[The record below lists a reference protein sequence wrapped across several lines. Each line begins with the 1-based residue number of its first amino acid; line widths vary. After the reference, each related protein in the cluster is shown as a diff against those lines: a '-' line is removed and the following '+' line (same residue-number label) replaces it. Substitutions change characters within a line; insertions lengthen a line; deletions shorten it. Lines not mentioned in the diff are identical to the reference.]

1 MSDPATAR
9 GTPEFHAPEGF
20 LWVSRKLE
28 EAGFEAW
35 GVGGAIRDAIL
46 GRDRAD
52 WDLATS
58 ATPDRVRSLF
68 RRTVPLGVEHGTVG
82 VIAPDGEM
90 YEVTT
95 FRRDVETDGR
105 HAVVAF
111 ADSVDEDLARRDF
124 TINALAWRPASGELR
139 DPFGGRTDL
148 ETRVLRAVGDPAAR
162 FSEDY
167 LRVLRGLRFAG
178 RLALAVE
185 PETRAALERAVPGL
199 PRLSA
204 ERVRE
209 ELWKTLSGPGAGET
223 LQLYVQT
230 GALAPWIPELAE
242 AAGRDPRWQETV
254 AAVDAIGAHRP
265 LLRLV
270 RLLLALPRD
279 EGDGTGGEAGA
290 AAAATVERI
299 LRRLKFSNAETRRA
313 VSLWERYLPLVHPAD
328 SSARI
333 REWLSEVGP
342 ESARDLFRL
351 HFAAA
356 RARGAEESKR
366 LLASAWRRVHDELLA
381 GAPIALSDLAV
392 DGDDLLAL
400 GLPRGPLIGLMLE
413 ELHAQVLED
422 PARNERETLLAEAR
436 ELIELGALDGLEGEW
451 PDDA

>member
-1 MSDPATAR
+1 MIAA
-9 GTPEFHAPEGF
+9 GAAGAAPEFHPPEGF
-20 LWVSRKLE
+20 LRVCRTLE
-28 EAGFEAW
+28 SAGFEAW

-46 GRDRAD
+46 GHDRAD
-52 WDLATS
+52 WDLATD

-111 ADSVDEDLARRDF
+111 ADRIDDDLARRDF
-124 TINALAWRPASGELR
+124 TINALAWRPATDELR
-139 DPFGGRTDL
+139 DPWGGRDDL
-148 ETRVLRAVGDPAAR
+148 EARVLRAVGDAASR

-178 RLALAVE
+178 RLSLALE

-209 ELWKTLSGPGAGET
+209 ELMKTLSGPGAGRA
-223 LQLYVQT
+223 LQLYVET
-230 GALAPWIPELAE
+230 GALDPWLPELAAV
-242 AAGRDPRWQETV
+242 AAGDPRWQETV
-254 AAVDAIGAHRP
+254 AAVDAIRSHRP

-270 RLLLALPRD
+270 RLLLALPRED
-279 EGDGTGGEAGA
+279 GDDGAGEGAGD
-290 AAAATVERI
+290 TVERV
-299 LRRLKFSNAETRRA
+299 LRRLKYSNADIRR
-313 VSLWERYLPLVHPAD
+313 VRRLWDAYLPLVHPAD
-328 SSARI
+328 SSARV
-333 REWLSEVGP
+333 REWLSDVGP
-342 ESARDLFRL
+342 GSARDLFRL

-366 LLASAWRRVHDELLA
+366 LLAHAWRRVHDELVA

-392 DGDDLLAL
+392 DGEDLLAL
-400 GLPRGPLIGLMLE
+400 GLPRGPLVGLMLE

-422 PARNERETLLAEAR
+422 PARNDRATLLAEAR
-436 ELIELGALDGLEGEW
+436 ELIELGALDGLEGERA
-451 PDDA
+451 DDA